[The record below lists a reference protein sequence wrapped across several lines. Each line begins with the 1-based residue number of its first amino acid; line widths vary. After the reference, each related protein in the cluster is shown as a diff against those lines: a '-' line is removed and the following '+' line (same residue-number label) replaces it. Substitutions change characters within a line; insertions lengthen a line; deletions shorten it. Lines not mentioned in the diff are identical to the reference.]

1 MLNDLKEIERQLIH
15 ALYDVKG
22 SAGERRS
29 VVSSVDVEKA
39 LEKVR
44 ELIKGGTGAR
54 GSPSLPRRPLG
65 GQERQ
70 R

>member
-15 ALYDVKG
+15 ALHEVKG
-22 SAGERRS
+22 QGSDAERY
-29 VVSSVDVEKA
+29 VEEA

-44 ELIKGGTGAR
+44 ELIKRGTGAR
-54 GSPSLPRRPLG
+54 GSPSLPRRPR
-65 GQERQ
+65 QERQ